1 MHIQLSLLEEVE
13 DGVGAVWSTLDD
25 AQRAAIITT
34 LARMIA
40 KLAVADHT
48 PPAPEN
54 DHE

>member
-1 MHIQLSLLEEVE
+1 VHVQLSFLEEGE
-13 DGVGAVWSTLDD
+13 DHRRALWSTLDD

-40 KLAVADHT
+40 TLVAA
-48 PPAPEN
+48 PAAPET